1 MPSLLKYMSNIMILG
16 IDATSSFSISSENDE
31 TVNANSGHVSWVWG
45 VRGCELPEKK
55 AYFD

>member
-1 MPSLLKYMSNIMILG
+1 MSNIMILG